1 MHKKQDI
8 ALYRQREIAA
18 PKAKRVKFSDA
29 VEEVSNPTEINEDE
43 TTNSNAAARSLLEE
57 EYDQEMCAI
66 LANITSSMVS
76 DTFAKLRQ
84 KVHTWPPIRDM
95 SEDDGMKAVQDM
107 ILEACRVCLGRMDLS
122 RHSAAQ
128 IEATYCLATQQIQ
141 SLLRDW
147 KREFAQSPRQE
158 ADEATQTWK
167 DESSLDAWLE
177 SE

>member
-1 MHKKQDI
+1 
-8 ALYRQREIAA
+8 
-18 PKAKRVKFSDA
+18 
-29 VEEVSNPTEINEDE
+29 
-43 TTNSNAAARSLLEE
+43 
-57 EYDQEMCAI
+57 
-66 LANITSSMVS
+66 
-76 DTFAKLRQ
+76 
-84 KVHTWPPIRDM
+84 M